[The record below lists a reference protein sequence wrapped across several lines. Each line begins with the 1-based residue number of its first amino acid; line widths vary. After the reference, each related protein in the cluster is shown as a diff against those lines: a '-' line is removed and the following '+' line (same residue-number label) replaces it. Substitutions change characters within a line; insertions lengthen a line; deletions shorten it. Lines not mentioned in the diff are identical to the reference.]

1 MSKTSNKFAPSL
13 TEKCAVFG
21 VYGKGLE
28 AARLVHTGLWALQHR
43 GQDGSGIVSSAGR
56 SLYAVRDS
64 GLVAHVYD
72 EVNMSRLR
80 GHIAIGHNRYATS
93 GASNAH
99 VQPVVQPGSLFA
111 LAHNG
116 NLPLLTKLRHFLK
129 GRHLDTRQLND
140 SELMHLAIRIHLQD
154 GLNLEQAIKNS
165 FPLFTGAFSL
175 LIMTNTKLAAMRDR
189 FGIRPLSIGQL
200 GDGQYV
206 VSSETCALDAVGAT
220 FVRDVRPGELVIIDQ
235 DGLHSYQLAKGETRL
250 DIFEFIYFARPD
262 SVLLGKNVNQV
273 RQEFGRQLAREHQ
286 LSADVVIPIPDSGIP
301 AALGY
306 ARQSGI
312 PFDHGFVKN
321 RYIHRTFIRP
331 AQSLRE
337 RDVEIKLNALP
348 NTLKDKR
355 VIVIDDSI
363 VRGTTSKKIVAMVR
377 AAGAKAVH
385 VLASSP
391 PVRYPDYYGINTPSS
406 SELVAAHCTQEQI
419 CDLIGADTV
428 GFLSLPGMIAATG
441 LPENS
446 LNTSC
451 FTGIYPLP
459 TGRKIVKPKYS

>member
-1 MSKTSNKFAPSL
+1 MSKTSNKIAPGL

-99 VQPVVQPGSLFA
+99 VQPVVQPGSLLA

-428 GFLSLPGMIAATG
+428 GFLSLPGMIAANG